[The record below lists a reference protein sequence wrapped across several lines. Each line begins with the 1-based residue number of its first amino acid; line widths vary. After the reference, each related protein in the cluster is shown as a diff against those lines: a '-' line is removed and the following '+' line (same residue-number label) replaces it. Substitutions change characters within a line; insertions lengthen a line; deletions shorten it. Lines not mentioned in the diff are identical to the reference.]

1 MSPQSEHD
9 ENKAAGGRRKKPD
22 GIEPLPPKTVPDYA
36 QRYPRLLKR
45 IVAAGKLSCI
55 DEAAVI
61 LRDALAMRKN
71 YSNWVLTQYRADALQ
86 AIRHVLIGRV
96 GPRN

>member
-1 MSPQSEHD
+1 MARQSEDD
-9 ENKAAGGRRKKPD
+9 ENKAAGGRRKKND
-22 GIEPLPPKTVPDYA
+22 GMEPLAPKTVPDFA
-36 QRYPRLLKR
+36 QRYPRLLAR

-86 AIRHVLIGRV
+86 AIRNVLLGRF